1 MYPLPKSI
9 IFDLDGT
16 MLNTIADLAAS
27 CNHALS
33 ELGQPTH
40 PTDAYFYF
48 VGNGITTLARRI
60 LPENARTPGN
70 ITRCVSL
77 ISDHYDHSWHNK
89 TTVYPGIKELLHSLQ
104 AKDIAINVLS
114 NKNETTV
121 QKMVAYFLGDFHF
134 QYTFGAVSDFA
145 KKPDPGRALYLAQK
159 LSLAPSE
166 IMFIGDSKV
175 DMQTAG
181 NAGMIS
187 VGVTWGFRSRQ
198 ELIDHDA
205 HIIIDS
211 PMDFWQEID

>member
-1 MYPLPKSI
+1 MHPLPKGV

-16 MLNTIADLAAS
+16 LLNTIADLAES
-27 CNHALS
+27 CNHVLS
-33 ELGQPTH
+33 KLGHPTH

-60 LPENARTPGN
+60 LPEDARTPEGIN
-70 ITRCVSL
+70 RCVTL
-77 ISDHYDHSWHNK
+77 LSDHYDHNWHRK
-89 TTVYPGIKELLHSLQ
+89 TTVYPGIKDLLHSLQ
-104 AKDIAINVLS
+104 ARDVVMNILS
-114 NKNETTV
+114 NKNEATV
-121 QKMVAYFLGDFHF
+121 QKMVAHFLGDFPF
-134 QYTFGAVSDFA
+134 KYTSGAVANFA
-145 KKPDPGRALYLAQK
+145 KKPDPGRALHLAKK
-159 LSLAPSE
+159 LSLTPAE

-175 DMQTAG
+175 DMQTAK

-187 VGVTWGFRSRQ
+187 VGVTWGFRSQQ